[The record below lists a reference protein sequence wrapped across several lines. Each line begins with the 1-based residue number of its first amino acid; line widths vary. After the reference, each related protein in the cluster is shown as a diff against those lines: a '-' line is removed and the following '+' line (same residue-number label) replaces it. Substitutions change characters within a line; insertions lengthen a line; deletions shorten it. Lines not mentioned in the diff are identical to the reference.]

1 MIVMETMVVIH
12 LAKMSLL
19 EKSCTYFGEVL
30 IPQSVRDEVLV
41 GKERGYAD
49 ASLVDSLVSTKN
61 LVVKRVRDR
70 RLLQRAK
77 ELNIQ
82 RGEAEAAALYWQQQA
97 TYLASDDDSVRK
109 KRVVLDLQL
118 IGTPAIVLKLYQE
131 RVIDKQK
138 LRDSLTELRTIGWL
152 SSAVIDRILLEA
164 T

>member
-82 RGEAEAAALYWQQQA
+82 RGEAEAVALYWQQQA

>member
-49 ASLVDSLVSTKN
+49 ASLVDSLVSTKK